1 MDNRLLAYKRMI
13 KHFNVVQKIIWR

>member
-1 MDNRLLAYKRMI
+1 MGYKRMI